1 MKKRAAKYL
10 LYFIELALQGIIGAV
25 ILTLFMWALTL
36 LADAIAEPF
45 NELLWGAWE
54 AVMKLL

>member
-1 MKKRAAKYL
+1 MKKQTAKYL
-10 LYFIELALQGIIGAV
+10 LYFLGLALQGIIGAV
-25 ILTLFMWALTL
+25 ILTLFIWALTL
-36 LADAIAEPF
+36 LADVIAEPF